1 MLFRGCGS
9 GLRGGGH
16 WFGGVV
22 LLVVLGV
29 VVGGIFKTDHAC
41 RFASSADHGSL
52 MVSDTEGVKPPER
65 QTTMSSI
72 KNTLKNTIT
81 KKANQ
86 PRTVKDWY
94 NKLDKDDQ
102 DAIAEALISG
112 DVSATEMHRILK
124 NLETNPIP
132 FEVTAFKDFARKLKE
147 TK

>member
-1 MLFRGCGS
+1 
-9 GLRGGGH
+9 
-16 WFGGVV
+16 
-22 LLVVLGV
+22 
-29 VVGGIFKTDHAC
+29 
-41 RFASSADHGSL
+41 
-52 MVSDTEGVKPPER
+52 
-65 QTTMSSI
+65 MSSI

-86 PRTVKDWY
+86 PRTVKDWF